1 MNRNR
6 HMSSSQ
12 GDTPFTQLP
21 PHLLAA
27 KAGDNVSAL
36 AMSPLPDG
44 AGSHK
49 EAAHNMLKA
58 GAESQAQVNQM
69 KGGRQRKRGGAT
81 KRRMKKSSKKSKKK
95 SKKRLSKKRSTKR
108 KSSSRRR
115 RIHKSRK

>member
-1 MNRNR
+1 
-6 HMSSSQ
+6 MSSSQ
-12 GDTPFTQLP
+12 GETPFTQLP

-81 KRRMKKSSKKSKKK
+81 KRRMKKSSKKSKK
-95 SKKRLSKKRSTKR
+95 RLSKKRSNKR

-115 RIHKSRK
+115 RIHKCRK

>member
-1 MNRNR
+1 
-6 HMSSSQ
+6 MSSSQ
-12 GDTPFTQLP
+12 GETPFTQLP

-81 KRRMKKSSKKSKKK
+81 KRRMKKSSKKSSKK
-95 SKKRLSKKRSTKR
+95 SKKRLSKKRSNKR

-115 RIHKSRK
+115 RIHKCRK